1 MFTMVDSINLLRGLQ
16 RQAIGIEN
24 VYTVQMQLFGAGSE
38 TVALLNRSG
47 SNVFASFESLA
58 DQYIILKLSAMTDNK
73 IVGGRETLSMKQ
85 LQHMLKCVPDNQHLL
100 TKAFVKEFD
109 RLREELEGKVSSTRN
124 FRNKHVAHL
133 DLGQGQAKEWL
144 PLTSGQIR
152 DAMGALYE
160 LLNHVEY
167 TIMGGCRTTYEGML
181 LPYDSDGNKL
191 LGLLKL
197 ADEAQQL

>member
-133 DLGQGQAKEWL
+133 DLA
-144 PLTSGQIR
+144 
-152 DAMGALYE
+152 
-160 LLNHVEY
+160 
-167 TIMGGCRTTYEGML
+167 GC
-181 LPYDSDGNKL
+181 
-191 LGLLKL
+191 
-197 ADEAQQL
+197 